1 MDGGRESIDYTLPHN
16 YNPVRRGMKGL
27 CRFLGCLPLNLGS
40 IIPNPVYRREGTKFV
55 DPTKI
60 GIYLQAQEGKIV
72 RVTSPYWIP
81 DEPEWVMVTNDANAT
96 LLAAR
101 DIIKSKGLMDDPSQV
116 VWTGLPSKE

>member
-1 MDGGRESIDYTLPHN
+1 MDA
-16 YNPVRRGMKGL
+16 
-27 CRFLGCLPLNLGS
+27 
-40 IIPNPVYRREGTKFV
+40 
-55 DPTKI
+55 TKI
-60 GIYLQAQEGKIV
+60 GIYLQAQEAKIV

-81 DEPEWVMVTNDANAT
+81 EEPEWVMVTNDANVT